1 MVRREENAGA
11 KANEIVIGQVVP
23 SGFLNR
29 HHDCADCVPHRLR
42 DGPGVVVMN
51 RDVNDGGVHDRNP
64 FADLA
69 IDCIR

>member
-1 MVRREENAGA
+1 
-11 KANEIVIGQVVP
+11 
-23 SGFLNR
+23 
-29 HHDCADCVPHRLR
+29 LR